1 MDFLRGVVVNVGINI
16 VITCLPGFGKLG
28 GWSVSKALLYK
39 LTTSEVI
46 L

>member
-16 VITCLPGFGKLG
+16 VITCLPGFVLG